1 MAYKLEFSKRFD
13 KQFSKLDK
21 STQRYLFNWLIKN
34 VDNVENPRY
43 SGKSLT
49 GNKTGLWRY
58 RIGVRSGHIVYD
70 GPTDKITKEI
80 LDEVYNGKAIPT
92 SKDDAQEV
100 AGK

>member
-21 STQRYLFNWLIKN
+21 STQRYLFNWLIKH

-49 GNKTGLWRY
+49 GNQTGLWRY
-58 RIGVRSGHIVYD
+58 RIGNYRVIADINDNRCIILALEVGHR
-70 GPTDKITKEI
+70 
-80 LDEVYNGKAIPT
+80 
-92 SKDDAQEV
+92 KDIY
-100 AGK
+100 K

>member
-49 GNKTGLWRY
+49 ANKTGLWRY
-58 RIGVRSGHIVYD
+58 RIGNYRGIADINDGRCVILALEVGHR
-70 GPTDKITKEI
+70 
-80 LDEVYNGKAIPT
+80 
-92 SKDDAQEV
+92 KDIY
-100 AGK
+100 K

>member
-58 RIGVRSGHIVYD
+58 RIGNYRVIADINDDSCIILALEVGHR
-70 GPTDKITKEI
+70 
-80 LDEVYNGKAIPT
+80 
-92 SKDDAQEV
+92 KDIY
-100 AGK
+100 K